1 MAVHA
6 IVNDAFSPDN
16 YMSHNEQSDIRS
28 TRSSKPMSSDGRGRT
43 PDSMMDVRKSVNG
56 TVFAPRGNTS
66 TNGQL
71 SSNHLSHRKNA
82 KGSWAPYE
90 DMGTEL
96 PFTSLVQPP
105 KLFYKIRWNIL
116 RLFHARLF
124 NLWDYGVT
132 LGEFILI
139 PGIILAFTLGL
150 ALGCCDSGTT
160 GDIASWA
167 IFFTFVFS
175 SKNSLITFLTG
186 ISYER
191 LLFLHKLFALISV
204 VTSLVHGLTAEYN
217 HDSAGTDEPDDNNDE
232 TYTVVS
238 GWVCFGLMTA
248 AVVFAAYLFRKH
260 FYEAFFRTHVL
271 LALLV
276 YVAAI
281 IHNAPIAFLG
291 AVFWFADIFCR
302 LIVLGFNQRHCR
314 RCMVKRLPCDVIQ
327 IKFEKN
333 KFKYKSGQ
341 FVSIMVPEVTPF
353 EWHLFSLSS
362 APHEDFVTIHIR
374 VLGNWTKK
382 FHGVLSQ
389 SGDNDIKVFINGP
402 YGMPTLHYQH
412 DYRLFM
418 MISGGIGV
426 TPLQSI
432 TSDLL
437 SNARDGRII
446 DKIMFIWS
454 VRDVHMITSVLD
466 FDQQYF
472 QQQLPKTLPTSFQ
485 PDLLETS
492 RHDASSTL
500 ECHYHVT
507 EYRSRGRFEQGNIY
521 TNIQKDLRL
530 GRPHLSQYFER
541 MYEIA
546 LKNGES
552 KVAVLCCGPSQMI
565 AEALMLSSSWSKDGI
580 SFAFYPELF
589 EL

>member
-1 MAVHA
+1 M
-6 IVNDAFSPDN
+6 I
-16 YMSHNEQSDIRS
+16 
-28 TRSSKPMSSDGRGRT
+28 
-43 PDSMMDVRKSVNG
+43 
-56 TVFAPRGNTS
+56 
-66 TNGQL
+66 
-71 SSNHLSHRKNA
+71 
-82 KGSWAPYE
+82 
-90 DMGTEL
+90 
-96 PFTSLVQPP
+96 QP
-105 KLFYKIRWNIL
+105 
-116 RLFHARLF
+116 
-124 NLWDYGVT
+124 
-132 LGEFILI
+132 
-139 PGIILAFTLGL
+139 
-150 ALGCCDSGTT
+150 
-160 GDIASWA
+160 
-167 IFFTFVFS
+167 
-175 SKNSLITFLTG
+175 
-186 ISYER
+186 
-191 LLFLHKLFALISV
+191 LLL
-204 VTSLVHGLTAEYN
+204 Y
-217 HDSAGTDEPDDNNDE
+217 
-232 TYTVVS
+232 
-238 GWVCFGLMTA
+238 
-248 AVVFAAYLFRKH
+248 
-260 FYEAFFRTHVL
+260 
-271 LALLV
+271 
-276 YVAAI
+276 
-281 IHNAPIAFLG
+281 
-291 AVFWFADIFCR
+291 
-302 LIVLGFNQRHCR
+302 
-314 RCMVKRLPCDVIQ
+314 
-327 IKFEKN
+327 
-333 KFKYKSGQ
+333 
-341 FVSIMVPEVTPF
+341 
-353 EWHLFSLSS
+353 SLSS

-402 YGMPTLHYQH
+402 YGTPTLHYQH

-454 VRDVHMITSVLD
+454 VRDVHMITSVLE

-492 RHDASSTL
+492 RHDTSSTL

-507 EYRSRGRFEQGNIY
+507 EYRSRGRFEQGNID

-552 KVAVLCCGPSQMI
+552 KVAVLCCGPSHMI